1 MQKPN
6 LSSYSSLLL
15 LAAIWGSAFFNYKII
30 LRSFDA
36 LTLSGAR
43 LVFASIFFLF
53 IAIFF
58 IPSFKGRNFFSK
70 DWYIFLIIGLV
81 NYALPFSLIAFGIDN
96 MSSGL
101 AALLQSAAPFYAILF
116 SHIFTH
122 DDKFNKFK
130 FIGTCFGFT
139 GVLIL
144 IYDQIHLTKTT
155 DIISVLLVMGA
166 SVFYMIGGLIIG
178 KIKKYNNETVTCFSL
193 IWGAII
199 LLPLTIYFY
208 DNSSPKVFH
217 IESLYS
223 LIYLGVVS
231 TAIAF
236 YLRSKIILRNGIV
249 FMSQVT
255 FLIPVFGVFFSY
267 FFLQEKL
274 YLSMFL
280 SLGLLMIGLIIL
292 QKGYKKN
299 VT

>member
-1 MQKPN
+1 M
-6 LSSYSSLLL
+6 LG
-15 LAAIWGSAFFNYKII
+15 AIWGSAFFNYKII
-30 LRSFDA
+30 LKSFDA
-36 LTLSGAR
+36 LTLAGGR
-43 LVFASIFFLF
+43 LVFASMFFLI

-58 IPSFKGRNFFSK
+58 IPSFNGRNFFSK

-81 NYALPFSLIAFGIDN
+81 NYVLPFTLIAFGIDN

-130 FIGTCFGFT
+130 FIGTCLGFA

-144 IYDQIHLTKTT
+144 IYDQIHVTKTT
-155 DIISVLLVMGA
+155 NIISVLLVMLA
-166 SVFYMIGGLIIG
+166 SIFYMIGGLIVG
-178 KIKKYNNETVTCFSL
+178 EVKKYNNETVTCFSL
-193 IWGAII
+193 IWGAIL
-199 LLPLTIYFY
+199 LLPLALYFY
-208 DNSSPKVFH
+208 DNSSSKAFH
-217 IESLYS
+217 IESLCS
-223 LIYLGVVS
+223 LVYLGLVS

-255 FLIPVFGVFFSY
+255 FLIPVFGVLFSY

-280 SLGLLMIGLIIL
+280 SLGLLMMGLIIL
-292 QKGYKKN
+292 QKGYKKK